1 MKTTPSLAASLVAV
15 VLALSCDEHKYDA
28 EIAEAAAA
36 ASAQASASAAAS
48 AAAAALASAMA
59 AEASTTVWTKKNA
72 ADCKPHLATVDF
84 GGDTVLEAEVRRK
97 LDKASGDITPADLG
111 RVKSLN
117 LTAAQERQIDPCIF
131 PMFTSVKDLFFGPGS
146 FDDLVPLQKLT
157 TLESLGIAS
166 SPVKDLHP
174 IEGLKRLDRLDLAH
188 TLVGDAELKS
198 VGGLVNLTELVLD
211 ECPVIDLTPLSN
223 LKKLEKLSIARTQ
236 VKNLAPL
243 AGLQKLKSLRIVDSQ
258 VTDVSPVQPLVSAGM
273 KLLTK

>member
-1 MKTTPSLAASLVAV
+1 MKPPSTFAASLVAA
-15 VLALSCDEHKYDA
+15 VLALSCDEHKYDG
-28 EIAEAAAA
+28 EIAEASAAA
-36 ASAQASASAAAS
+36 AAQASASAAAS

-59 AEASTTVWTKKNA
+59 VEASTTAWTKKNA
-72 ADCKPHLATVDF
+72 ADCKPHPATVDF
-84 GGDTVLEAEVRRK
+84 GGDAVLEAEVRHK
-97 LDKASGDITPADLG
+97 LDKATGDLTPADLG

-117 LTAAQERQIDPCIF
+117 LTASQERQIDPCVF

-146 FDDLVPLQKLT
+146 FDDLLPLQKLS

-188 TLVGDAELKS
+188 TLVDDTQLKI

-211 ECPVIDLTPLSN
+211 ECPVTDLTPLSN

-243 AGLQKLKSLRIVDSQ
+243 AGLQKMKSLRIVDSQ
-258 VTDVSPVQPLVSAGM
+258 VTDISPVQPLVSGGM

>member
-1 MKTTPSLAASLVAV
+1 MNRTPSLVVSLLVGAIS
-15 VLALSCDEHKYDA
+15 LSCDEHKYDA

-48 AAAAALASAMA
+48 AAAAELAKAMA

-72 ADCKPHLATVDF
+72 ADCKPHPATVDF

-97 LDKASGDITPADLG
+97 LDKSSGDITPADLG

-131 PMFTSVKDLFFGPGS
+131 PMFSSLKDLFFGPGS
-146 FDDLVPLQKLT
+146 FDDLLPLQKLT
-157 TLESLGIAS
+157 TLESLGVAS

-188 TLVGDAELKS
+188 TLVGDTELKL
-198 VGGLVNLTELVLD
+198 VGGFVNLTELVLD
-211 ECPVIDLTPLSN
+211 ECPVTDLTPLSN

-243 AGLQKLKSLRIVDSQ
+243 AGLQKMKSLRIVDTPI
-258 VTDVSPVQPLVSAGM
+258 TDISPVQPLISGGM